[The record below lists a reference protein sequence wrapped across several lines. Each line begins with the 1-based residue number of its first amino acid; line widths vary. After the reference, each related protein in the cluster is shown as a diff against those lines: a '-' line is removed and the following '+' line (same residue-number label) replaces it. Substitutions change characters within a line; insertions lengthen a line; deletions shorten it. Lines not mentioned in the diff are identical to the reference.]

1 MTASDEAEDG
11 HEPILRIAVAG
22 FGSMGRNHVR
32 NLAARHDVRI
42 VAVADPEE
50 SARLEAAH
58 QIADVATFADP
69 HQMLASIAMDAIVVA
84 IPTTLHSGVAIDAIE
99 RHVAVLVEKPIAPT
113 VAEGRRMVEA
123 AKANDVLLQVG
134 HIERFNPAILAL
146 EQYKIRPL
154 FIESHRLA
162 QFNPRGSDVA
172 VVLDLMI
179 HDIDLI
185 LSLVKSRVVRVDA
198 NGVSVVS
205 GSEDIANARLQ
216 FENGCVANVTAS
228 RISQN
233 TMRKMRLFQND
244 AYISIDFSQG
254 FSEVFRL
261 VDEGD
266 PNVKPTMM
274 LGKIDQGSR
283 KRIIVY
289 ERPEVKEVNSLK
301 YELELFAKSIQ
312 DGTEPPVTGRDGLQA
327 LEVAQEILK
336 MIAANTAQLLGAQQ
350 KMDM

>member
-1 MTASDEAEDG
+1 MEKV
-11 HEPILRIAVAG
+11 RIGVAG
-22 FGSMGRNHVR
+22 TGHLG
-32 NLAARHDVRI
+32 NLHTKMLAQISNVDLVGVFDADAAKAQKVASEHGTETYASLEELLQDVQ
-42 VAVADPEE
+42 AVSIATTTT
-50 SARLEAAH
+50 AH
-58 QIADVATFADP
+58 YDVACQALERGLHTF
-69 HQMLASIAMDAIVVA
+69 I
-84 IPTTLHSGVAIDAIE
+84 
-99 RHVAVLVEKPIAPT
+99 EKPITETIDQAKKL
-113 VAEGRRMVEA
+113 VALAEKKNVSI
-123 AKANDVLLQVG
+123 QVG

-233 TMRKMRLFQND
+233 KMRKMRLFQND

-254 FSEVFRL
+254 LSEVFRL

-274 LGKIDQGSR
+274 LGKIDQGTR

-289 ERPEVKEVNSLK
+289 ERPEVKEVNALK
-301 YELELFAKSIQ
+301 YELELFAKSVQ

-336 MIAANTAQLLGAQQ
+336 EIAANTAHLMGNEQ
-350 KMDM
+350 KMGS

>member
-1 MTASDEAEDG
+1 MLSSELISMEKIKVGVVGTG
-11 HEPILRIAVAG
+11 HLG
-22 FGSMGRNHVR
+22 
-32 NLAARHDVRI
+32 NLHAKMYA
-42 VAVADPEE
+42 
-50 SARLEAAH
+50 
-58 QIADVATFADP
+58 QIATADLVGVYDADTAKAERVAKEHGTKAFSDLGKLLESVQAVNIATTTTAHYDVARQALDRGIHTF
-69 HQMLASIAMDAIVVA
+69 I
-84 IPTTLHSGVAIDAIE
+84 
-99 RHVAVLVEKPIAPT
+99 EKPITETIDQAKEL
-113 VAEGRRMVEA
+113 VALA
-123 AKANDVLLQVG
+123 DAKKLALQVG

-185 LSLVKSRVVRVDA
+185 LSLVRSRVVRVDA
-198 NGVSVVS
+198 NGVAVVS

-233 TMRKMRLFQND
+233 KMRKMRLFQND

-254 FSEVFRL
+254 LAEVFRL

-266 PNVKPTMM
+266 VSVKPTMM
-274 LGKIDQGSR
+274 LGKIDLGQK
-283 KRIIVY
+283 KRVIVY
-289 ERPEVKEVNSLK
+289 EQPEVKEVNALK
-301 YELELFAKSIQ
+301 YELELFIKSVM
-312 DGTEPPVTGRDGLQA
+312 DGTEPPVTGHDGLQA

-336 MIAANTAQLLGAQQ
+336 KIGESTARLL
-350 KMDM
+350 KNN